1 MDLTRRDDETDEE
14 YRQRLITN
22 GQTVFDDKIA
32 EDDENAIQLARAK
45 NNLNKVVSDEGKIST
60 IANKLTAD
68 DRYQYNKIAPTINK
82 KIIDLYGFNNSLVS
96 ESEIAKMI
104 RDLIGSPNF
113 VSSAVRGA
121 DGAEETKEPDVVAP
135 INSSYY
141 PASHYTKPQI
151 VAIAIATGVDQ
162 KGTKNQIYDRLKL
175 ANKLPPKGRA
185 VDLSLA
191 VGAPAPEEP
200 AAFEPEPPAPPAP
213 VYNPDPEI
221 EGAGLG
227 VSHDRLPKIV
237 QFGDYYISPRNL
249 YYKNML
255 SIRSRTGKAINGL
268 KDLKVSDAFVSAIM
282 KILRGDVVRK
292 HDIAMLSDKEQMAY
306 DNLIYMSKLF
316 KKHHNN
322 VDKTVQKM
330 KERFAV
336 LEGELEAGNTNKLI
350 VEELHQLLHKMA
362 KSNIIT
368 ATDATNYWK
377 GVKKML

>member
-1 MDLTRRDDETDEE
+1 
-14 YRQRLITN
+14 
-22 GQTVFDDKIA
+22 
-32 EDDENAIQLARAK
+32 
-45 NNLNKVVSDEGKIST
+45 
-60 IANKLTAD
+60 
-68 DRYQYNKIAPTINK
+68 
-82 KIIDLYGFNNSLVS
+82 
-96 ESEIAKMI
+96 MI
-104 RDLIGSPNF
+104 HDLIGSPNF

-151 VAIAIATGVDQ
+151 IAIAIATGVDQ

-175 ANKLPPKGRA
+175 ANKLPPRGRA

-191 VGAPAPEEP
+191 VGAPAPAPAEAAALEEP